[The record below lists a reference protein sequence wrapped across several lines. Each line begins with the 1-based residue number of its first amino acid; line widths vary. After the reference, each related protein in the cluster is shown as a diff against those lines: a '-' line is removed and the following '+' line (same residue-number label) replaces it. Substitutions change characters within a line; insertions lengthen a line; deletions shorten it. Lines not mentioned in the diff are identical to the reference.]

1 MMKLK
6 NVMIIGVIIIGVIAG
21 VFIGSSLSDYR
32 YTETK
37 EYHCRTHNRIQ
48 ERTYNGF
55 GELIEVVDYKDYKSE

>member
-1 MMKLK
+1 MMKFK

-48 ERTYNGF
+48 ERTYNGWRKC
-55 GELIEVVDYKDYKSE
+55 IEIHDYKAE